1 MQMLGYALLVI
12 LAFGTPA
19 AAMYEWH
26 GFPMQGNAADNA
38 ASAYNGTVANGTVIG
53 DVYIGCGHGLDGSGC
68 EPNPPYFQSFNVPAG
83 NVKFA
88 HMYIAV
94 WHGTENYQ
102 GKLKLNYMNAT
113 GTYTLAANGTDP
125 AGNLTLGGAA
135 DTNDNVW
142 ATSHG
147 VTWAWYDVKDYV
159 TTGANSAT
167 ARTYKISPGFDGRV
181 QSIKLIVVY
190 ENASE
195 SEVRYWIN
203 QGHDV
208 LLYATSGH
216 PAKDY
221 GYTYFNGGI
230 TTSEWEYAMLYCT
243 WYAGDQGDHDTLWF
257 NGNLLDDSCTNYEQG
272 AYLDTRWYVVK
283 NDTIDYLQATDNYAK
298 YYRDTDNYVH
308 WIGADLVLLK
318 EAPRPDHIVDSI
330 TDPVLVDHD
339 LTHGYVVGH
348 DYTINATI
356 KNEDKLLSDA
366 CQVALHNATS
376 IVDTVSVPALDAGS
390 SCEVTFG
397 WHPGASG
404 NINLSIVADYLDV
417 VNESVETNND
427 RSMNVNVLAA
437 GEPDLVMTQDDLVF
451 LPTLNSSDTTIQI
464 TVTNLGTGDANNF
477 VVKVYNGSTLI
488 YTSSSMDVAAKG
500 DKVIDFTYSAQ
511 YGGPYSIRAVLDAD
525 GAVTES
531 DEGNNETTK
540 QLNVIEV
547 MLWDSHH
554 HGNTSTYNGE
564 YSDNADVPMFKVTKL
579 VPENTTPWD
588 ALNSE
593 ADVSQGVSLD
603 PAIGIDGLIG
613 DPGIYWTLYFNGRF
627 VHKHSFDVIKLQDGE
642 TMHWDFQKCV
652 YTEDKSFNPPCTVQ
666 SYPAGDD
673 LYPEPFTHGFPMDPG
688 SGSRTVWDTVIVYP
702 AGSTDFESIAK
713 DIRNTLIA
721 GGVPT
726 GQINYTDD
734 ASVTSDQKNNSNLI
748 LIGNYKANNLI
759 EEVNTLHEDIGMPV
773 YFNYTSCE
781 IVEDNDTQRTPY
793 DPLTY
798 DHGGVVEAFD
808 NQWNNKDSVGDPGS
822 IVLMASGLND
832 GDAKDAANMLI
843 DETCELN
850 EFWRVRQMMCGDVDC
865 SGGAIDFIDVGMTFD
880 AMFGGPVCSKRAA
893 DVDCSGGA
901 IDFIDVGMTFDAMFG
916 GGLNCCK
923 GCD

>member
-12 LAFGTPA
+12 LALSTPA

-38 ASAYNGTVANGTVIG
+38 AYAYNGTVANGNVIG
-53 DVYIGCGHGLDGSGC
+53 DVYIGCGHGLDGTGPMNNPAKD
-68 EPNPPYFQSFNVPAG
+68 EPYIQTFNVPAG
-83 NVKFA
+83 DVKFA

-102 GKLKLNYMNAT
+102 GKLKLNYTNAT
-113 GTYTLAANGTDP
+113 GTYTLAANGTDG

-135 DTNDNVW
+135 DINDNVW
-142 ATSHG
+142 CTSHG

-159 TTGANSAT
+159 TTGDNSAT
-167 ARTYKISPGFDGRV
+167 ACTYKISSGFDGRV

-195 SEVRYWIN
+195 SEVQYWIN

-208 LLYATSGH
+208 LLYATAGH

-221 GYTYFNGGI
+221 GYSYFNGTIDSGQ
-230 TTSEWEYAMLYCT
+230 WEYAMLYCT

-257 NGNLLDDSCTNYEQG
+257 NGVELDDSCTNYEQG

-283 NDTIDYLQATDNYAK
+283 NDTIDYLNSIDNYAK
-298 YYRDTDNYVH
+298 YYRDTDKYVH
-308 WIGADLVLLK
+308 WIDADLVLLK
-318 EAPRPDHIVDSI
+318 EAPRPDHVVNSI

-339 LTHGYVVGH
+339 LTHGCVVGH

-356 KNEDKLLSDA
+356 KNDDKLLSDA
-366 CQVALHNATS
+366 CQVALYNETS
-376 IVDTVSVPALDAGS
+376 IVDTVSVPALDIGS

-397 WHPGASG
+397 WHPGADG
-404 NINLSIVADYLDV
+404 NINLSIVTDYLDV
-417 VNESVETNND
+417 VNESVETNNN
-427 RSMNVNVLAA
+427 RSMIVNVLPA
-437 GEPDLVMTQDDLVF
+437 GEPDLVITQDDLAF
-451 LPTLNSSDTTIQI
+451 LPTWKSNDTTIQI
-464 TVTNLGTGDANNF
+464 TVTNNGTGDANNF
-477 VVKVYNGSTLI
+477 VVKAYNGSTLI
-488 YTSSSMDVAAKG
+488 YTSPSMSVAAKG
-500 DKVIDFTYSAQ
+500 DKMINFTYSAP
-511 YGGPYSIRAVLDAD
+511 YGGPYSIRAVLDAN
-525 GAVTES
+525 GNVTES

-540 QLNVIEV
+540 QLNVIKV

-554 HGNTSTYNGE
+554 HGDTSTYNGE
-564 YSDNADVPMFKVTKL
+564 YSNNSNVVMFKVIKL

-593 ADVSQGVSLD
+593 ADVSQN
-603 PAIGIDGLIG
+603 PEIGIDGLIG
-613 DPGIYWTLYFNGRF
+613 DSPIYWNLYFNGRF
-627 VHKHSFDVIKLQDGE
+627 VHKYSFDVIKLQDGE

-673 LYPEPFTHGFPMDPG
+673 LYPEPFMHGFPMDPG

-702 AGSTDFESIAK
+702 AVSSDFESIAD
-713 DIRNTLIA
+713 DIKNTLVA

-726 GQINYTDD
+726 GQIAITNDTNITD
-734 ASVTSDQKNNSNLI
+734 DQKNNSNLI
-748 LIGNYKANNLI
+748 LIGNYKTNSLI
-759 EEVNTLHEDIGMPV
+759 AAVNALHEDIGMPV

-781 IVEDNDTQRTPY
+781 IVEDNDTQRSPY
-793 DPLTY
+793 DPVTY

-808 NQWNNKDSVGDPGS
+808 NPWNNSASVGDPGS

-843 DETCELN
+843 SDTDELN
-850 EFWRVRQMMCGDVDC
+850 EFWRVRQMMCGDVNCD
-865 SGGAIDFIDVGMTFD
+865 GAVNVADVYPTFQRT
-880 AMFGGPVCSKRAA
+880 VCSEWAA
-893 DVDCSGGA
+893 DVNCDGA
-901 IDFIDVGMTFDAMFG
+901 INVADVYPVFERILD
-916 GGLNCCK
+916 CCT
-923 GCD
+923 GC